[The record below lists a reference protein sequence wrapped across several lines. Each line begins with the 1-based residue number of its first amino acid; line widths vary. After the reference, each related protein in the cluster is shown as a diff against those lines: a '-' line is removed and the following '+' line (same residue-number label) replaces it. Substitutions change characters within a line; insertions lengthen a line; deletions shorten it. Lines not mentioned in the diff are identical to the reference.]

1 MGESVAKS
9 HFKGWAQS
17 VQVGATDLIQF
28 LEFHPDL
35 QLNIQC
41 TFSVVTNY
49 IFGLLCQLT
58 NLVLDV
64 LDAKVKSVNSKR
76 QAKGFLPI
84 TLAGDQHD
92 KMFSVSMLKVVHYM
106 KHAQ

>member
-1 MGESVAKS
+1 M
-9 HFKGWAQS
+9 
-17 VQVGATDLIQF
+17 QVGATDLIQF

-64 LDAKVKSVNSKR
+64 LDAKVESVNSKR

-84 TLAGDQHD
+84 TLAAGDQHD